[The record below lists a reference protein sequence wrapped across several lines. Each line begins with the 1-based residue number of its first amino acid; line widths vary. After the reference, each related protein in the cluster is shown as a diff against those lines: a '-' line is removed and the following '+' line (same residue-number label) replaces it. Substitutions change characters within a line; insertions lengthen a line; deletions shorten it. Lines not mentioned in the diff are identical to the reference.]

1 MSREKIV
8 SYLLMFS
15 GLWIGLSCSSEE
27 TTVNNK
33 VSAAEQTND
42 QLKVICLG
50 DGITAG
56 VNLSPEEAYPKV
68 LEKLLGEQ
76 GKLAKV
82 VNAGIKGE
90 TMAQGNARVE
100 WLLQQRF
107 QVFVLALGWEDL
119 QGGVAVASVQKELR
133 QLCQKLA
140 YKAPDAQVIIIP
152 PPLNTTQM
160 GWEESFRE
168 LADSFEYQVMPHPL
182 LPPSSVPDYWQAAGD
197 YPTAEGQQLIAQR
210 LAEII
215 IH

>member
-1 MSREKIV
+1 MRRKKIV
-8 SYLLMFS
+8 SYLLLLF
-15 GLWIGLSCSSEE
+15 WIGALGGCSPEE
-27 TTVNNK
+27 SNLK
-33 VSAAEQTND
+33 RAAPIAEQTVD

-56 VNLSPEEAYPKV
+56 VHLSPEEAYPKV
-68 LEKLLGEQ
+68 LETALRAEGTA
-76 GKLAKV
+76 AKV

-119 QGGVAVASVQKELR
+119 RRGTDVATVGRELK

-140 YKAPDAQVIIIP
+140 YKAPDAQVILIP
-152 PPLNTTQM
+152 PPLNTAQM
-160 GWEESFRE
+160 NWEESFRRV
-168 LADSFEYQVMPHPL
+168 ADSFEYQVMPHPL
-182 LPPSSVPDYWQAAGD
+182 LPPTSVPDYWQEQGD